1 MTPTG
6 LTRDA
11 AAPPMWPYTNAGSSA
26 SIGAMYDDMVAV
38 IENRALTGGH
48 FLLSLDAPR
57 QAAAVRPGQF
67 AMVRILGRTDV
78 LLRRPM
84 SVFNVTAKEERDGGL
99 RPARAPRVVELLY
112 KVVGRGTRLMA
123 ELKPGDRVGLLAPLG
138 HGFFEEE
145 YLPRAHEADEIL
157 HVAGGIGVA
166 ALLLPAKHLAEAGFK
181 QRLFFGARTKDDLV
195 GAQEFKPLVRATL
208 FAAEDGSAGYRGFV
222 TRPLEEYLAKHTNQK
237 LLLMVCGP
245 GRCCAPRSSWPSA
258 SAIPAWS
265 RWRIAWVAGW
275 VCAWAAAFA
284 SRAKATKLISASARK
299 GRCFGRRRWFGRR
312 GKNSGFGIRG

>member
-1 MTPTG
+1 
-6 LTRDA
+6 
-11 AAPPMWPYTNAGSSA
+11 MWPYTNAGSSA

-245 GRCCAPRSSWPSA
+245 WAMLRATVELAKRFRHPCLVSMENRMGCGLGVCLGCCIRVEGEGHEAYQR
-258 SAIPAWS
+258 
-265 RWRIAWVAGW
+265 
-275 VCAWAAAFA
+275 VCTEGPVFWAE
-284 SRAKATKLISASARK
+284 KVVWET
-299 GRCFGRRRWFGRR
+299 
-312 GKNSGFGIRG
+312 GKELGIRD